1 VTNIARGG
9 KAERFV
15 AMEMH
20 DRGVIVTGGAS
31 GIGKATA
38 LLLAREGGRVFVG
51 DIDEAGGQA
60 VAAQAAAEGLGI
72 EFLPLDLTKSE
83 SIAGFAAAVHGRV
96 ERVDGLVNAAGWD
109 RIQPFMENP
118 PEMWDQLVA
127 INLLGAIRL
136 TRAILPPM
144 IEARSGKIVNISSD
158 AGRVGST
165 GETVYAAAKGGLIAF
180 TKSLAREMARYR
192 ININC
197 VCPGPTDTPLFSAQ
211 PERMREALTRA
222 IPFRRIAQPEEIA
235 EAAMFFLGRRSDY
248 ITGQVLSVSGGLT
261 MVD

>member
-1 VTNIARGG
+1 
-9 KAERFV
+9 
-15 AMEMH
+15 MEMQG
-20 DRGVIVTGGAS
+20 RAVIVTGGAS

-38 LLLAREGGRVFVG
+38 LLLAREGARVFVG

-60 VAAQAAAEGLGI
+60 VAAQATGENLALD
-72 EFLPLDLTKSE
+72 FLPLDLTRAE
-83 SIAGFAAAVHGRV
+83 SIEAFVAAVHSRAGGRL
-96 ERVDGLVNAAGWD
+96 DGLVNGAGWD

-118 PEMWDQLVA
+118 PEMWERLIA

-136 TRAILPPM
+136 TRAVLPPM
-144 IEARSGKIVNISSD
+144 IEARAGKIVNISSD

-192 ININC
+192 INVNC
-197 VCPGPTDTPLFSAQ
+197 VCPGPTDTPLFQAQ

-235 EAAMFFLGRRSDY
+235 EAVMFFLDRRTDY
-248 ITGQVLSVSGGLT
+248 VTGQVLSVSGGLT
-261 MVD
+261 MAG